1 MENVEYK
8 VSVRA
13 SVSAIYRHLP
23 WTITSS
29 HHPTSHFLHLSLHQ
43 TSRRSFSLHNTTQ
56 HIATHPPPPPPHP
69 THVHAHS
76 PPFHLPHLA
85 LRLTDCA
92 NTRTDHRSQITDHRS
107 TRTSQCW
114 SKMDGKR
121 SSIGSVSH
129 SSFDCPFYKP
139 RSKKDTRELTSAV
152 LLWKLELAIVM
163 VPSKL

>member
-8 VSVRA
+8 VSLPA

-92 NTRTDHRSQITDHRS
+92 NTRTDHRSQIV
-107 TRTSQCW
+107 
-114 SKMDGKR
+114 
-121 SSIGSVSH
+121 GSVEFCDRVQILGYIKQRDSQ
-129 SSFDCPFYKP
+129 KNL
-139 RSKKDTRELTSAV
+139 RREDQG
-152 LLWKLELAIVM
+152 WRE
-163 VPSKL
+163 